1 MYTTCRDCTSRW
13 VGCHDVCDHYK
24 SFRAEQLARYE
35 LRKDNSEMQL
45 ALSNIKCHA
54 IKSIRHN
61 DVAAFHLRGRVH
73 G

>member
-13 VGCHDVCDHYK
+13 VGCHDACNHYQA
-24 SFRAEQLARYE
+24 FRAEKLIAYQVRTENA
-35 LRKDNSEMQL
+35 KMQL
-45 ALSNIKCHA
+45 ALSEIKCHA

-61 DVAAFHLRGRVH
+61 DVVAFHMRGRVH